1 MEGSTVRGT
10 ACLRRFALGAGI
22 IAMACG
28 ATLLGL
34 VALAPVPSGLERP
47 GAADLALGTLLLGA
61 SLAIDAASA
70 GRRRLLVRAT
80 ALVAL
85 ASALAAC
92 FGPIVLHAAEAAR
105 PLSPVF
111 LRWPGRVLAVAIAV
125 MLLALAQFAIRPPRR
140 GGHWLRTTLGLAA
153 VGLSLYALFVSFS
166 DATFNL
172 SQHAP
177 APGPLLQAL
186 ALLVISAGTL
196 ALRPEGTFAAMA
208 VRGGPVARLLRRN
221 LFLALVVPPAITTVA
236 GLLHR
241 SSSAPAPSTFG
252 LVATLAAMAALLVVI
267 ANEHTKQRIEEHR
280 RSSERAIADT
290 REVIAFGRHVAD
302 VLGSSGLVPDMLRR
316 ATDAIAAHLDIVCV
330 RVWVRE
336 SGSERLVLSAY
347 AGSEFPSGDA
357 RPIALPNRNPDQ
369 RTPVMNNR
377 LQTDLDPAQRV
388 WARSQGLSSFVG
400 YPLRIGDTSEGLL
413 EIFARR
419 RLPEDFLQ
427 ALVPL
432 AGDLAVVLRRGRTEA
447 ALRDSES
454 RARAVIDTMLEALI
468 ELDQDGRIQSANP
481 AAERMFAM
489 PRDQFP
495 GHTLAELIELPPAT
509 GIEPA
514 DTGEAT
520 PPLQAA
526 MLSRRVEATG
536 LRRDGSR
543 FPLELSLTRVAFD
556 NHSGFT
562 ALVHDL
568 TSRRSL
574 EDQLRH
580 SQKMEAIGRLAG
592 GVAHD
597 FNNLLT
603 VIRGCTQFALLRS
616 GTPSRI
622 AEDLREIDEAAERA
636 GQLTAQ
642 LLAFSRRQVMQPR
655 VVDLN
660 ARLDGIDGMLRRLI
674 GENVHLAMRHGKDLG
689 AVRVDP
695 GQLDQV
701 LLNLVVNALD
711 ALPEGGRIVMQTA
724 NVDLDEHFCGS
735 HPGTRP
741 GPHVLLA
748 VSDTG
753 CGMDSKTLTRIFEPF
768 FTTKEPGKGTGLGLS
783 TVYGIVK
790 QSGGAIW
797 AHSEPGRGTTFR
809 IYFPREQGQAAPVPA
824 SRPSSAPLCGTETVL
839 VAEDDPVVRE
849 VASEMLRLQGYR
861 VLTAG
866 CGKEALEILTDRAE
880 DADLVLTD
888 LVMPGLSG
896 RDLSMRLRALPRV
909 PRVVFT
915 SGYSADHLERFE
927 LAPDDHFVQ
936 KPFTMETLVSKVR
949 EVLDLPGD
957 GNHGAAGAGMGTPA

>member
-1 MEGSTVRGT
+1 MT
-10 ACLRRFALGAGI
+10 
-22 IAMACG
+22 CG
-28 ATLLGL
+28 AALLGL
-34 VALAPVPSGLERP
+34 AALANLPAALDWSGF
-47 GAADLALGTLLLGA
+47 ADLALGTLLLGA

-80 ALVAL
+80 ALIAL
-85 ASALAAC
+85 ACGLAHC
-92 FGPIVLHAAEAAR
+92 FGPVSLHLADLAR
-105 PLSPVF
+105 TGPPAF
-111 LRWPGRVLAVAIAV
+111 LGWSKRGLAIAGAV
-125 MLLALAQFAIRPPRR
+125 ILLALAQFAIRPPRR
-140 GGHWLRTTLGLAA
+140 GGHWVRTALGLAA

-166 DATFNL
+166 DAAFNL
-172 SQHAP
+172 PERVP

-196 ALRPEGTFAAMA
+196 ALRPEGTFASLA

-221 LFLALVVPPAITTVA
+221 LLLALVVPPMITTVA

-241 SSSAPAPSTFG
+241 TSAATPPATFG

-267 ANEHTKQRIEEHR
+267 ANEHTKQRIEDHR
-280 RSSERAIADT
+280 RSTEQAIADT

-336 SGSERLVLSAY
+336 SGSDRMVLSAY
-347 AGSEFPSGDA
+347 AGSEFPAGNS
-357 RPIALPNRNPDQ
+357 RPIALPNHNPDP
-369 RTPVMNNR
+369 RTPVLNNR
-377 LQTDLDPAQRV
+377 LQIDLEPAQRG
-388 WARSQGLSSFVG
+388 WARSQGLTSFVG
-400 YPLRIGDTSEGLL
+400 YPLRTGDTSEGLL

-481 AAERMFAM
+481 AAERMFAI
-489 PRDQFP
+489 PRNQFP
-495 GHTLAELIELPPAT
+495 DHTLAELIEMPPSS
-509 GIEPA
+509 GLEPA
-514 DTGEAT
+514 GAGETA

-536 LRRDGSR
+536 VRRDRSR
-543 FPLELSLTRVAFD
+543 FPLELSITRVAFD

-568 TSRRSL
+568 TTRRSL
-574 EDQLRH
+574 EEQLRH

-616 GTPSRI
+616 GTPPRV
-622 AEDLREIDEAAERA
+622 ADDLREIDEAAERA

-660 ARLDGIDGMLRRLI
+660 VRLDAIDGMLRRLI

-701 LLNLVVNALD
+701 ILNLVVNALD
-711 ALPEGGRIVMQTA
+711 ALPDGGRIVVQTA
-724 NVDLDEHFCGS
+724 NVDLDDHFCGS

-783 TVYGIVK
+783 TVYGIVQ
-790 QSGGAIW
+790 QSDGTIW

-809 IYFPREQGQAAPVPA
+809 IYFPREHGQAAPLPA
-824 SRPSSAPLCGTETVL
+824 GRSSSAPLCGTETVL

-866 CGKEALEILTDRAE
+866 CGREALEILTDRAE

-896 RDLSMRLRALPRV
+896 RELSTRLRALPRV

-936 KPFTMETLVSKVR
+936 KPFTMESLVSKVR
-949 EVLDLPGD
+949 EVLDLPG
-957 GNHGAAGAGMGTPA
+957 HGANGASGANEGTPA